1 MCTWRVTGS
10 KHVHDVL
17 LEKKTNLPNSL
28 QNTKSYKTLM
38 NIFHFPWNPL
48 LYEVQYYHCH
58 ITESL
63 SY

>member
-10 KHVHDVL
+10 KHVHGVL
-17 LEKKTNLPNSL
+17 LEKKQIYQTASKT
-28 QNTKSYKTLM
+28 QKSYKTVM

>member
-1 MCTWRVTGS
+1 MACYWIQACTWRVSG
-10 KHVHDVL
+10 
-17 LEKKTNLPNSL
+17 KKTNLPNSL

>member
-1 MCTWRVTGS
+1 MLLDPSMYMACYWKKKQIYQTAS
-10 KHVHDVL
+10 K
-17 LEKKTNLPNSL
+17 T
-28 QNTKSYKTLM
+28 QKSYKTVM

>member
-1 MCTWRVTGS
+1 MLLDPSMYMVCYWKIKQIYQTAS
-10 KHVHDVL
+10 K
-17 LEKKTNLPNSL
+17 T
-28 QNTKSYKTLM
+28 QKSYKTVM

-48 LYEVQYYHCH
+48 LYEVQYYHYH